1 MLQGKAVA
9 QGKLRQH
16 KMETV
21 KIPLQKVEHQKIKHL
36 MRIRMIQSMII
47 F

>member
-1 MLQGKAVA
+1 MPQGKAVA
-9 QGKLRQH
+9 QGKLKQH
-16 KMETV
+16 KMETD